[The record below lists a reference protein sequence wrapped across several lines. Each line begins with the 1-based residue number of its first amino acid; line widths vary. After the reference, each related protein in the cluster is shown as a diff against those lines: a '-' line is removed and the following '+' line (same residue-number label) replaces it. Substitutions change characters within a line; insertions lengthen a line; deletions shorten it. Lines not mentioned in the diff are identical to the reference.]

1 MSKKFKISNLNVKLN
16 LKHYWQRHFM
26 DFKEFHLGLKY
37 RKTISLGSGKKGKDM
52 FDDDNHVTTHIF
64 GLNLIWIKMWVS
76 FTFGDIMIF
85 GDR

>member
-52 FDDDNHVTTHIF
+52 FDDDNHVTTHVF